1 MKEKTGHKIKHKR
14 VCLKLREAR
23 IERNVSLTELS
34 KKTKINKEHL
44 LALEECRFDDLPF
57 ANIYKKNFIKA
68 YCKALNIC
76 GDDCCRQFDEEE
88 IVKNPYISPKNK
100 KTHTPNILHNLPLF
114 LRFGILMGIASIFI
128 GYLGLQVKHILEPPK
143 LTIYTPEEGFITDT
157 NTVIVQ
163 GKTEKESEVSI
174 NGTNIKH
181 NDDGRFKEAIDVS
194 DGVNTITITAKKKHG
209 KITSDTRHVI
219 VRKEETTN

>member
-1 MKEKTGHKIKHKR
+1 MEEKNKHNEKHKR
-14 VCLKLREAR
+14 VCLRLREAR
-23 IERNVSLTELS
+23 IERAVSLTELS

-44 LALEECRFDDLPF
+44 IALEECRFDDLPF
-57 ANIYKKNFIKA
+57 ANIYKKNFIKT

-76 GDDCCRQFDEEE
+76 GDDCCKQFNDEE
-88 IVKNPYISPKNK
+88 IIKTSYIPPKNK
-100 KTHTPNILHNLPLF
+100 KTHTTSILHNLPIF

-128 GYLGLQVKHILEPPK
+128 GYLGLQVKNILEPPQ

-163 GKTEKESEVSI
+163 GKTEKESEVLI

-194 DGVNTITITAKKKHG
+194 DGVNTITITSKKKHG
-209 KITSDTRHVI
+209 KITSDTRHII
-219 VRKEETTN
+219 VRKEENTN